1 MGEAKN
7 IYFTCLKYK
16 IEKLLFLSRETW
28 ARRKFFGRCRCSG
41 VRRRRRPWP
50 TAKVAKASSRSMAD
64 LSISSNRARSVKS
77 WRSPCCC
84 WARTVSRRWTFAFA
98 STAAVTSLKS
108 TPFVKPF
115 PSLWWLIIRNTW
127 TKLRRRRPR
136 TFSRD
141 VDHDLVTFHAG
152 PDRPGYVS
160 LLALHVSTWQRFL
173 SPSELIFITSK
184 ERTLDTVFVTFEK

>member
-41 VRRRRRPWP
+41 ERRRRRPWP

-84 WARTVSRRWTFAFA
+84 WARTVSRRWIFAFRVNGGGHIA
-98 STAAVTSLKS
+98 QVYAIRQAISKSLVAYYQKY
-108 TPFVKPF
+108 
-115 PSLWWLIIRNTW
+115 
-127 TKLRRRRPR
+127 
-136 TFSRD
+136 
-141 VDHDLVTFHAG
+141 VDEA
-152 PDRPGYVS
+152 
-160 LLALHVSTWQRFL
+160 
-173 SPSELIFITSK
+173 
-184 ERTLDTVFVTFEK
+184 